1 MRPTRV
7 EERLH
12 PGVSAKSKHKLV
24 RFALKLPFLPEPDT
38 VEHQSNTL
46 KCYPAPRVVKRFLN
60 TSATKATSAAG
71 ASWLEMAAPP
81 RPRVVPSEG
90 AVLQQESGQLQLLEV
105 PGRAP
110 LLGALALG
118 PLGGEGVSHLLVDR
132 SGSRR
137 PRSSSQGNFITH
149 IVLMQCSTPQP
160 RGSLCRLEKTI
171 AGYFGANPAFGRFW
185 HKGRKSFWHVV
196 PLSGACGRGRG
207 NHMPKFRR
215 RISKP
220 PPWHRSAKLRDGDL
234 HSTGFRS
241 SCVEPTEYVY
251 VHFWHSLMYIHN
263 YIHSDSFIHT

>member
-1 MRPTRV
+1 MSQFRETPDSDVLYFLHLVQAALARVLEILRPTRV

-46 KCYPAPRVVKRFLN
+46 KCYPAHLKVVKRFLN

-137 PRSSSQGNFITH
+137 PRSSSQGNH
-149 IVLMQCSTPQP
+149 AYSPHAVLNTTATRFFVPPGEDDSGLLWRQSCIWSILAQRAEELLACGPSLWSMRQRQRQP
-160 RGSLCRLEKTI
+160 HAQNTQANFQASSMASLCKTS
-171 AGYFGANPAFGRFW
+171 GWRPAFNR
-185 HKGRKSFWHVV
+185 V
-196 PLSGACGRGRG
+196 
-207 NHMPKFRR
+207 
-215 RISKP
+215 
-220 PPWHRSAKLRDGDL
+220 
-234 HSTGFRS
+234 
-241 SCVEPTEYVY
+241 
-251 VHFWHSLMYIHN
+251 
-263 YIHSDSFIHT
+263 